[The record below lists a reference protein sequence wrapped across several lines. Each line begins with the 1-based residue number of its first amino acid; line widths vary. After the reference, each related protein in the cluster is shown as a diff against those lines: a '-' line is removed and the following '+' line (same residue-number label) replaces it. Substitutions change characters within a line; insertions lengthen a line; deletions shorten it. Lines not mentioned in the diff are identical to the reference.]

1 MHIINTLTPIIV
13 LVGLGAILR
22 LAGFYENAFC
32 RELNRLVYWVGVPC
46 LLFSKT
52 AQSTVPLDTAIRLFL
67 CMSLVMVLGILL
79 GYAGGWTLRL
89 PGPSL
94 GAFVQGAFRSNLVYV
109 GLPVI
114 LFALATPGH
123 PPEADIASLA
133 VLSVAPL
140 IPLYNVVAVIILLLG
155 QPRDSTSWSRY
166 LRRMFISVVSNP
178 LLIAC
183 VAGLA
188 YLLTGWTLPP
198 VVERSC
204 SLIGQ
209 MALPLALL
217 STGASLSFSSLRGSM
232 PATVVAAILKI
243 GVTPM
248 LGFLLAPWFGLT
260 GRELV
265 IVLIYLACPTAV
277 VSFVMAE
284 QLKADHLLTGN
295 IILVTTIL
303 SMPGLA
309 LILLLASG

>member
-13 LVGLGAILR
+13 LVVLGAILR
-22 LAGFYENAFC
+22 VTGFYDSAFC

-46 LLFSKT
+46 LLFTKT

-67 CMSLVMVLGILL
+67 CLVLVTFILVLL
-79 GYAGGWTLRL
+79 GYSSGWLLRL

-94 GAFVQGAFRSNLVYV
+94 GAYVQGAFRGNYVYV

-114 LFALATPGH
+114 LYALSPMSHNPDPHT
-123 PPEADIASLA
+123 ASLA
-133 VLSVAPL
+133 VLAIAPL
-140 IPLYNVVAVIILLLG
+140 IPASNVVAVVVLLLG
-155 QPRDSTSWSRY
+155 QPRGAASWNRY
-166 LRRMFISVVSNP
+166 LRRVVKSVISNP

-183 VAGLA
+183 VAGLS
-188 YLLTGWTLPP
+188 YLLTGWELPA

-217 STGASLSFSSLRGSM
+217 STGASLSFSSLRGGKA
-232 PATVVAAILKI
+232 ATATASLLKVVAAPL
-243 GVTPM
+243 
-248 LGFLLAPWFGLT
+248 LGLLLAPLFDLHGQ
-260 GRELV
+260 ELV

-284 QLKADHLLTGN
+284 QLKADHVLTGN

-303 SMPGLA
+303 AMPGLA
-309 LILLLASG
+309 LILLLSSG